1 MCEQKPYLS
10 LVNSSGVK
18 NKVRCPLTCCERS
31 SAKQVNQEEPGEES
45 IPRLRAPAFLLCASL
60 KTAIHAGYV
69 RVNWSAQTKGQI
81 SSAKLELMALD
92 IVVLTA
98 FLMNEMV
105 YLIK

>member
-1 MCEQKPYLS
+1 MESLS
-10 LVNSSGVK
+10 QASRASF
-18 NKVRCPLTCCERS
+18 LTLRS
-31 SAKQVNQEEPGEES
+31 PK
-45 IPRLRAPAFLLCASL
+45 SL
-60 KTAIHAGYV
+60 KTAICAGYV
-69 RVNWSAQTKGQI
+69 RVKWSAQTKGQM

>member
-1 MCEQKPYLS
+1 MKSLS
-10 LVNSSGVK
+10 
-18 NKVRCPLTCCERS
+18 
-31 SAKQVNQEEPGEES
+31 PGFARQPS
-45 IPRLRAPAFLLCASL
+45 SL
-60 KTAIHAGYV
+60 KTAIHGGYV

-81 SSAKLELMALD
+81 SLAKLELMALD